1 MFRSQRT
8 SRNPNYPR
16 YRRTKELLNENV
28 STILRQNPI
37 KKKREKQ
44 REKEIRDCV
53 ALTND
58 DPSKLQVG
66 EIQEKERNEGN
77 C

>member
-1 MFRSQRT
+1 MSQRF
-8 SRNPNYPR
+8 SD
-16 YRRTKELLNENV
+16 K
-28 STILRQNPI
+28 ILSKR
-37 KKKREKQ
+37 KKRETE
-44 REKEIRDCV
+44 RERDCV